1 MICLLYRP
9 EAPYYAQQFDPDSRR
24 LFMQINN
31 RILDDLTRV
40 TNSALGTMTG
50 VKGEVD
56 ALVRQ
61 QFEKIL
67 MGMDLVT
74 REEYEVVHDVAI
86 RASERIDALEAK
98 VTELEKRLEAAEA
111 PKKPAAKRST
121 AKTAAKKDA

>member
-1 MICLLYRP
+1 
-9 EAPYYAQQFDPDSRR
+9 
-24 LFMQINN
+24 MQINN

-67 MGMDLVT
+67 MNMDLVS
-74 REEYEVVHDVAI
+74 REEFDVVHDVAI
-86 RASERIDALEAK
+86 KAAERIDALESKIAD
-98 VTELEKRLEAAEA
+98 LEKRVQAAEA
-111 PKKPAAKRST
+111 PAKTSSKTTAKASPAKST
-121 AKTAAKKDA
+121 AKSTAAKKDA

>member
-1 MICLLYRP
+1 
-9 EAPYYAQQFDPDSRR
+9 
-24 LFMQINN
+24 MQINN

-74 REEYEVVHDVAI
+74 REEFDIVHDVAI
-86 RASERIDALEAK
+86 RAAERIDALEARIAD
-98 VTELEKRLEAAEA
+98 LENRLEAASA
-111 PKKPAAKRST
+111 PAKPARKRSAAKST
-121 AKTAAKKDA
+121 AKKDT

>member
-1 MICLLYRP
+1 
-9 EAPYYAQQFDPDSRR
+9 
-24 LFMQINN
+24 MQINN

-56 ALVRQ
+56 ALIRQ

-67 MGMDLVT
+67 LNMDLVT
-74 REEYEVVHDVAI
+74 REEYDVVHDVAV
-86 RASERIDALEAK
+86 RAAERIDALEAK
-98 VTELEKRLEAAEA
+98 IADLEKRLDATEPAKKPTAKGTTAKAA
-111 PKKPAAKRST
+111 PKTA